1 MRKVLLLFALL
12 LLPLMAFYG
21 CSGSGTG
28 LSADTSTD
36 TGTVSKTGSLT
47 VSAKFPQNGN
57 KGEIG
62 TALIDENTATIEVFV
77 ETSSGGYSLSLTPS
91 NPTGTIA
98 NIPVG
103 SLWVSIYTYDSANI
117 MLDYLYLGGE
127 IVEGQNTLTATL
139 IRGSWQLVDSS
150 NNPTSITL
158 SKTLS
163 TDTTTLNRFS
173 VIPSSYYYAKKSS
186 IDPTKNFGWSEY
198 NLLWKGSGFS
208 SDLCG
213 ATETCQSWLG
223 YLNQFMGPSTNNNS
237 IADGEIPL
245 PATSGYVPTEYEPT
259 NRWAFFGGGLE
270 GMNTFSDPDALN
282 YFNSRVTGATTMEG
296 NILEILAKSDTW
308 TETCKDLSDNPITCP
323 WDVGVAS
330 KSKKGLQKSIT
341 KAMSQRLGKAVA
353 NANGCFID
361 LNVTGADEWEE
372 CADLDGDGIWCEP
385 EEYFKVVE
393 TWDWTGDACGHSFKA
408 VGSQLPSTDLGLIIQ
423 KTKK

>member
-12 LLPLMAFYG
+12 LLPLMALYG

-36 TGTVSKTGSLT
+36 TVSKTGSLT

-62 TALIDENTATIEVFV
+62 TALIDENTASIEVFV
-77 ETSSGGYSLSLTPS
+77 ETSSGSYSLSLTPAS
-91 NPTGTIA
+91 PTGTIA

-103 SLWVSIYTYDSANI
+103 SLWVSIYTYDSAIN

-139 IRGSWQLVDSS
+139 IRGSWQLVNAS
-150 NNPTSITL
+150 NQSTSITL
-158 SKTLS
+158 NKTLS
-163 TDTTTLNRFS
+163 TDTTTLNSFS
-173 VIPSSYYYAKKSS
+173 VIPYTDWYASAKKAS
-186 IDPTKNFGWSEY
+186 IDPTKNFNWSEY

-213 ATETCQSWLG
+213 ATETCQGWLG
-223 YLNQFMGPSTNNNS
+223 YLNQFIGPSTNNNS

-245 PATSGYVPTEYEPT
+245 LPTSDYTPTLDEPT

-270 GMNTFSDPDALN
+270 GMNTFSDPDVLN

-296 NILEILAKSDTW
+296 NILELLTKSETGA
-308 TETCKDLSDNPITCP
+308 ETCYDLSDNPITCP
-323 WDVGVAS
+323 AS

-353 NANGCFID
+353 DANGCFIN
-361 LNVTGADEWEE
+361 LNVTGTDDWES
-372 CADLDGDGIWCEP
+372 CADLTGDGLSCYTYPDDW
-385 EEYFKVVE
+385 YKVVE

-408 VGSQLPSTDLGLIIQ
+408 VGSQLPSTDLGLIVQ